1 MSERTC
7 HGCNGRGWAEA
18 AISAVLCPVCKGA
31 GMLPGE
37 SIPPVPTYVPYQPD
51 IYPYLLRPYYY
62 CIYPGVIYTYSNR
75 SCLTPCR
82 EHAARQA

>member
-31 GMLPGE
+31 GELIDE
-37 SIPPVPTYVPYQPD
+37 FIPPAPTRVPHQLDV
-51 IYPYLLRPYYY
+51 YPHLSRPYYY
-62 CIYPGVIYTYSNR
+62 CIHPGVVYTYSNHACPA
-75 SCLTPCR
+75 SCC
-82 EHAARQA
+82 EHAAR